1 MHASAHP
8 SPLRALAERVAALNP
23 DAGRIGAGMLTQ
35 LVTEARC
42 ALADGGAGDAVAPA
56 THTLMAMAEQT
67 MRLRH
72 ESDLRC
78 LAYRADEFSALEQVL
93 AGAPITVTDITLMSV
108 PRDPAPEGT
117 ARLMN
122 DVLVS
127 ADAMA
132 VDEMDV
138 RAALGGMRVLGSRP
152 SSTTF
157 EHPVW
162 RWLLFVCW
170 IDTPIVAEETAA

>member
-1 MHASAHP
+1 MQTSAHP
-8 SPLRALAERVAALNP
+8 SPLRTLAERVAALNP
-23 DAGRIGAGMLTQ
+23 EAGRIGAGMLAQ
-35 LVTEARC
+35 LVTEAHR

-56 THTLMAMAEQT
+56 THTLMALAEQT

-93 AGAPITVTDITLMSV
+93 ADAPITVTDITLMSV
-108 PRDPAPEGT
+108 PRDPAPEGA

-127 ADAMA
+127 ADALA

-138 RAALGGMRVLGSRP
+138 RAALGGMQVLGSRP
-152 SSTTF
+152 TSTTF
-157 EHPVW
+157 EHPVK
-162 RWLLFVCW
+162 RWLLFVRW
-170 IDTPIVAEETAA
+170 IDTPIVIEETAA

>member
-8 SPLRALAERVAALNP
+8 SSLRTLAERVAALNP
-23 DAGRIGAGMLTQ
+23 DAGRIGAGMLAQ
-35 LVTEARC
+35 LVTEARR
-42 ALADGGAGDAVAPA
+42 ALADGGAGDVVAPA
-56 THTLMAMAEQT
+56 TPTLMTLAEQT
-67 MRLRH
+67 MRLHH

-78 LAYRADEFSALEQVL
+78 LAYRADEFAALEQALV
-93 AGAPITVTDITLMSV
+93 GAPITVTAITLMSV
-108 PRDPAPEGT
+108 PRDPAPDGSD
-117 ARLMN
+117 RLMN

-127 ADAMA
+127 ADALA

-138 RAALGGMRVLGSRP
+138 RAALGGMQVLGSRP

-162 RWLLFVCW
+162 RWLLIVRW
-170 IDTPIVAEETAA
+170 IDTPIVVEETAA